1 MNYVFDWEKEH
12 GHVAPLYVLGGSS
25 TGLDLIDSLSL

>member
-12 GHVAPLYVLGGSS
+12 GHVAPLYLVVLR
-25 TGLDLIDSLSL
+25 LDLIDSLSL